1 MTKADAVTSRVNLR
15 RPKLRSAGDATG
27 QVQNKAGNASD
38 DQAPDRSQL
47 EQIIAGLTEGVI
59 LVEPDQTITYANEAA
74 LEMHRVRGLDELGRT
89 VDEYRQNFVLRHH
102 SSDLLHQGHY
112 PIVPTSI

>member
-15 RPKLRSAGDATG
+15 RPRSTAAASASDR
-27 QVQNKAGNASD
+27 VQNKAGNASD

-74 LEMHRVRGLDELGRT
+74 LEMHGVSTLNELGRT
-89 VDEYRQNFVLRHH
+89 VEEYRSNFVLRHH
-102 SSDLLHQGHY
+102 SSDLLD
-112 PIVPTSI
+112 